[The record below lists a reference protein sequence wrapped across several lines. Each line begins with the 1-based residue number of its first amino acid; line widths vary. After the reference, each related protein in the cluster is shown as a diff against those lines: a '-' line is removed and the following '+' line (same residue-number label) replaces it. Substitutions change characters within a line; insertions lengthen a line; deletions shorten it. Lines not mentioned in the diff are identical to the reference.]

1 MKKSINI
8 TKELKVVEK
17 YIKKDLSKEKT
28 IAGLYKYV
36 FKSSGKKIR
45 ARLSLIASSVK
56 NHKDRFKL
64 ASVIELLHTATL
76 VHDDVVDNSS
86 IRRGVKSVN
95 NVWTNSHGVLIG
107 DYIYSK
113 AFILMV
119 QIGNKNILEELA
131 NATNDISQGELI
143 QLDAIRNI
151 KISLNKLKKIS
162 YFKTGRLF
170 EAAARTGAMLSSSN
184 RNYINNVS
192 ECAKNLGI
200 LFQIRDDMLDYSS
213 NLEIG
218 KPLYQD
224 LREGKVT
231 YPFFYAY
238 KSGDTQ
244 NKKNLF
250 ELLGK
255 NNLNQSKAKTLIQDL
270 NGIQK
275 TQQLAKKYHVK
286 TVECANKINNLL
298 VRKEMI
304 ELADI
309 ALKRDK

>member
-1 MKKSINI
+1 M
-8 TKELKVVEK
+8 VE
-17 YIKKDLSKEKT
+17 
-28 IAGLYKYV
+28 
-36 FKSSGKKIR
+36 
-45 ARLSLIASSVK
+45 
-56 NHKDRFKL
+56 
-64 ASVIELLHTATL
+64 
-76 VHDDVVDNSS
+76 
-86 IRRGVKSVN
+86 
-95 NVWTNSHGVLIG
+95 
-107 DYIYSK
+107 
-113 AFILMV
+113 
-119 QIGNKNILEELA
+119 IGNKNILEELA

-170 EAAARTGAMLSSSN
+170 EAAARTGAILSSSN

-200 LFQIRDDMLDYSS
+200 LFQIRDDMLDYSPD
-213 NLEIG
+213 LKIG
-218 KPLYQD
+218 KPSYQD

-238 KSGDTQ
+238 KNGNTR

-255 NNLNQSKAKTLIQDL
+255 NNLNQSKAKTLIQNL
-270 NGIQK
+270 NGIRK
-275 TQQLAKKYHVK
+275 TQQLAEKYHVK
-286 TVECANKINNLL
+286 TVDCANKINDLFI
-298 VRKEMI
+298 RKEMI

>member
-17 YIKKDLSKEKT
+17 FIKKDLSKEKT

-286 TVECANKINNLL
+286 TVECANKINNLF

>member
-1 MKKSINI
+1 
-8 TKELKVVEK
+8 
-17 YIKKDLSKEKT
+17 
-28 IAGLYKYV
+28 
-36 FKSSGKKIR
+36 
-45 ARLSLIASSVK
+45 
-56 NHKDRFKL
+56 
-64 ASVIELLHTATL
+64 
-76 VHDDVVDNSS
+76 
-86 IRRGVKSVN
+86 
-95 NVWTNSHGVLIG
+95 
-107 DYIYSK
+107 
-113 AFILMV
+113 
-119 QIGNKNILEELA
+119 
-131 NATNDISQGELI
+131 
-143 QLDAIRNI
+143 
-151 KISLNKLKKIS
+151 
-162 YFKTGRLF
+162 
-170 EAAARTGAMLSSSN
+170 MLSSSN

-286 TVECANKINNLL
+286 TVVCANKINNLL